1 MNIFKR
7 TFKSTSIIVAIVMLL
22 VPTAHQFASAALIGT
37 ENVLQAEN
45 NQAPRDYLSQL
56 MDRNEVKNALIA
68 RGVDP
73 QEAQLRLQSLT
84 DEEIRLIAMK
94 IDDLSAGQGV
104 VIFSLI
110 ILAVII
116 ATVLLFN
123 FTGVTDVFP

>member
-1 MNIFKR
+1 
-7 TFKSTSIIVAIVMLL
+7 
-22 VPTAHQFASAALIGT
+22 
-37 ENVLQAEN
+37 
-45 NQAPRDYLSQL
+45 
-56 MDRNEVKNALIA
+56 
-68 RGVDP
+68 
-73 QEAQLRLQSLT
+73 
-84 DEEIRLIAMK
+84 MK